1 MKILYHH
8 RTAAADGQY
17 VHIRELTEALESL
30 GHEIIF
36 VGPGRQRHRKM
47 GSGGAQKKEPG
58 RMMRAIRELLELGYA
73 LPAFLRLWRGWLR
86 NKPDIL
92 YERANLFFPAGLWLN
107 RLVGIPYLLE
117 VNAPLAEERSRHGT
131 LIWQRL
137 ARKTEQAIWRGADH
151 CFPVTNVLA
160 DHLRAADVPEE
171 RITVLHNGVS
181 DIFLNPKPTPA
192 PVAGL
197 EGRVVLGFTGFL
209 RDWHGLER
217 VLEMIAEQGE
227 QLNLHFV
234 IVGDGPARPALEA
247 DVAKLGVEDRVS
259 FTGVVQREDIAAY
272 IAQFDIALQPDVV
285 AYASPL
291 KLFEYMALEKP
302 VVAPDTPNIGE
313 VLQHNQNARLFPQG
327 DENAFCVQ
335 VEELALDRA
344 LRERLG
350 KAARQTIVDD
360 DYTWLGNARAV
371 AQMGQDLQAP

>member
-36 VGPGRQRHRKM
+36 VGPGRQRYRKM
-47 GSGGAQKKEPG
+47 SSGGARKKEPG
-58 RMMRAIRELLELGYA
+58 RMMRAVRELLELGYT
-73 LPAFLRLWRGWLR
+73 LPAFLRLRRGLLR
-86 NKPDIL
+86 HKPDIL
-92 YERANLFFPAGLWLN
+92 HERANLFFPAGMWLK

-117 VNAPLAEERSRHGT
+117 VNAPLTEERSRHGT
-131 LIWQRL
+131 LIWQQL
-137 ARKTEQAIWRGADH
+137 ARRTEQAIWRGADH

-160 DHLRAADVPEE
+160 DYLRQAGVPEE

-181 DIFLNPKPTPA
+181 DLFLNPKPVPA
-192 PVAGL
+192 PVAGI
-197 EGRVVLGFTGFL
+197 EGRIVLGFTGFL

-217 VLEMIAEQGE
+217 VLEMIAEQGGP
-227 QLNLHFV
+227 LDLHFV
-234 IVGDGPARPALEA
+234 IVGDGPAKPALEA
-247 DVAKLGVEDRVS
+247 DVARMGIEDRVS

-272 IAQFDIALQPDVV
+272 IAQFNIALQPDVV

-350 KAARQTIVDD
+350 KAARQTILDD

-371 AQMGQDLQAP
+371 AQVGQDLQAS